1 MIDKIYILMAD
12 SDGTLHS
19 SDEPA
24 GVAVTT
30 EEEAKRFVRDG
41 GIGYS
46 HSYEEVKIF
55 NNKDDAV
62 NYLINRIRRV

>member
-1 MIDKIYILMAD
+1 MAD